1 MQKTKLI
8 FQSIVDGEN
17 LLRQK
22 KYFVLKS
29 VDFAEYP
36 LAAFIR
42 WAQIFFWKRQCLVFI
57 IVFAISSPVACAQ
70 DRDDDDEDEMKQTEI
85 KDKDVSAS
93 SRRAAAKRAK
103 KAERKTRKE
112 KKDGKSAAAKLPP
125 APDTPPELEF
135 FDGAIF
141 SRKVNL
147 GLKNVLCFA
156 SERRPLAMLWK
167 EAGQADARR
176 EGSMAFP
183 VKLTG
188 RELQLIFGRPVDA
201 AQISVLN
208 ENGQM
213 LSRGAAVQVTFDLAR
228 QPVYLLLEMAPSR
241 PRAAIK
247 K

>member
-1 MQKTKLI
+1 MQRTTLT
-8 FQSIVDGEN
+8 FQSVVAGKTA
-17 LLRQK
+17 LGQK
-22 KYFVLKS
+22 NCFDLNHSGLKS
-29 VDFAEYP
+29 FAFIEYP

-42 WAQIFFWKRQCLVFI
+42 WGQLFFRNRLSLVLI
-57 IVFAISSPVACAQ
+57 MVFAISSTVACAQ
-70 DRDDDDEDEMKQTEI
+70 DRDDDDEDLTKQTDI
-85 KDKDVSAS
+85 KDKE
-93 SRRAAAKRAK
+93 AAKRAK

-112 KKDGKSAAAKLPP
+112 KKEGKSAASKLPP

-167 EAGQADARR
+167 EAGQ

-188 RELQLIFGRPVDA
+188 RELQLIFGRPVEA

-213 LSRGAAVQVTFDLAR
+213 LSRGAAMQIAFDLAR
-228 QPVYLLLEMAPSR
+228 RPVYLLLEIAPSR
-241 PRAAIK
+241 PRASGK

>member
-1 MQKTKLI
+1 MRNFL
-8 FQSIVDGEN
+8 D
-17 LLRQK
+17 
-22 KYFVLKS
+22 
-29 VDFAEYP
+29 P
-36 LAAFIR
+36 LARNLMVWLGMWLFVMT
-42 WAQIFFWKRQCLVFI
+42 CTM
-57 IVFAISSPVACAQ
+57 ACAQ
-70 DRDDDDEDEMKQTEI
+70 DREESDDAAQTEI

-93 SRRAAAKRAK
+93 SRRAAAKQAK

-112 KKDGKSAAAKLPP
+112 KKDGKSSAASLPP
-125 APDTPPELEF
+125 PPDTPPEFEF

-176 EGSMAFP
+176 EGGLANGNLP
-183 VKLTG
+183 VKLSA
-188 RELQLIFGRPVDA
+188 RELQLIFGRPVEA

-213 LSRGAAVQVTFDLAR
+213 LSRGGAMQVAFDLAR
-228 QPVYLLLEMAPSR
+228 RPVYLLLEMAPSR
-241 PRAAIK
+241 PRAAGK